1 MNNWTKSLLELCGA
15 LAVIGTFCAAVGI
28 KISELPA
35 SEEPPSDATLIELAD
50 MSQVVKSRKWLLTN
64 LVFRSGSPTLIIQE
78 ITVNNLYVTNIT
90 QVDGTT
96 YISNVTQILN
106 FVTNYFT
113 NVTWNVV
120 SNTFNVKNG
129 SIIITNTLVTINGT
143 NVATINP
150 TDSYVPYRAGSNY
163 FADSTM
169 FHEDGITKV
178 EANVGAVLTVGDT
191 DAVNMLKGSQTNS
204 VTGAFTILHATN
216 GLHGTDLTHVR
227 WLFVPSGGPHTLT
240 IPSGWRTNVYSAVP
254 PALTNGTIYR
264 MVVACGGPTADA
276 ASQTN
281 AYVSFEMY
289 Q

>member
-1 MNNWTKSLLELCGA
+1 MKNFGKSLLELCGV
-15 LAVIGTFCAAVGI
+15 LFIIGTFCAAVGI
-28 KISELPA
+28 KISELPE
-35 SEEPPSDATLIELAD
+35 SEDPPSDNTYIEIAD
-50 MSQVVKSRKWLLTN
+50 MDQAVKSRKLLLTKLAQTEN
-64 LVFRSGSPTLIIQE
+64 TINYYSNV
-78 ITVNNLYVTNIT
+78 VNNYNIVTNN
-90 QVDGTT
+90 
-96 YISNVTQILN
+96 S
-106 FVTNYFT
+106 T
-113 NVTWNVV
+113 NVTYNIETNVY
-120 SNTFNVKNG
+120 NIKN
-129 SIIITNTLVTINGT
+129 SQVIITNTLVTINGT

-150 TDSYVPYRAGSNY
+150 TDSYIPYRAGSNY

-169 FHEDGITKV
+169 KHSDGITKV
-178 EANVGAVLTVGDT
+178 DANVGAVLTVGDT

-227 WLFVPSGGPHTLT
+227 WIFVPSGGPHTLT

-264 MVVACGGPTADA
+264 MVVACGGPTSSA
-276 ASQTN
+276 ALQTN